1 MIKLIKKPTCCNL
14 GCKSTVAYSRNG
26 KPSAYCASCTMANS
40 TGNYKFGV
48 FPIRIGRCYNYLGDI
63 DLGFPCPTNYD
74 IIESNLDTIFKN
86 ILQLDHLNG
95 LPHDNRLKNLCPL
108 CPICHATKGSLF
120 SDQNPLKKFAL
131 RKNLRNLQYVK

>member
-26 KPSAYCASCTMANS
+26 KPSAYCGSCTRANS
-40 TGNYKFGV
+40 TGNFKPGV
-48 FPIRIGRCYNYLGDI
+48 FPIRTGRCYNYLGDI

-74 IIESNLDTIFKN
+74 IIESNPDTIFKN

-120 SDQNPLKKFAL
+120 GDLNSWKKSAFRKLKEYA
-131 RKNLRNLQYVK
+131 VC